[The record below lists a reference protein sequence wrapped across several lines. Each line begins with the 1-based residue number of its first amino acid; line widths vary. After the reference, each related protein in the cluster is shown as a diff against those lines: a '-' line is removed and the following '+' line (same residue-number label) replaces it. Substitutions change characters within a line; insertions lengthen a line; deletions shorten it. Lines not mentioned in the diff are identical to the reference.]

1 MTHVSKNTW
10 KVYGPDNMKYMGQI
24 VLGFIEL
31 YQTNDTMSLQQLYL
45 TSDTMH
51 YLAETERMTGLRE
64 KGGFPI
70 IKGLVS
76 SQTNKTQI
84 PTCWLQCLL

>member
-31 YQTNDTMSLQQLYL
+31 YQTNDTIVPF
-45 TSDTMH
+45 
-51 YLAETERMTGLRE
+51 
-64 KGGFPI
+64 KNF
-70 IKGLVS
+70 
-76 SQTNKTQI
+76 
-84 PTCWLQCLL
+84 